1 MRPNVIILVIDT
13 LREDYSQ
20 GLELL
25 GELGFVRYENAIA
38 PAPWTLPSHVSML
51 TGLYPS
57 QHGIHE
63 SYGLYVGEKM
73 AELSIS
79 KLSEMGGGILG
90 ELKREGY
97 RTYIVSANPFI
108 TPFYGF
114 QQVDKSI
121 HLRGFVYSLTNAY
134 LNDLLRQYG
143 KSHYKLIRKLLGD
156 GRIDLVIKGAY
167 YFIRSKTDQLLARA
181 GATEKPILEK
191 GSSLIMEII
200 DDAVKGGKKTDIDL
214 RSKFF
219 LLINMM
225 EAHAPYV
232 AGDIDDT
239 LSVNAFLDA
248 VFNGEPPRE
257 AVEIWRR
264 RYPIHSGYATR
275 QAINII
281 RRLKPIMDDSLI
293 IVTSDHGELLG
304 DGGFSHG
311 YFLED
316 GVLRVPLY
324 IKWPSGIK
332 PVKQG
337 GPLISLTQL
346 PSIMRSVIQGEE
358 ARIGTRLAMAE
369 SFGSNFDYSRKRQV
383 DSDTIRRVFS
393 HRIRIYSDKGSF
405 IYNKGTEE
413 VEKTNGIDAS
423 TAKSIIQYVL

>member
-1 MRPNVIILVIDT
+1 MLNVVVLIIDT
-13 LREDYSQ
+13 LREDYGR
-20 GLELL
+20 GLEVL
-25 GELGFVRYENAIA
+25 GELGFIKYENAIA
-38 PAPWTLPSHVSML
+38 PAPWTLPSHVSL
-51 TGLYPS
+51 ITGMYPS
-57 QHGIHE
+57 QHGVHE
-63 SYGLYVGEKM
+63 SYGVYVGEKM

-79 KLSEMGGGILG
+79 RLSELSGGILG
-90 ELKREGY
+90 ELRGDGY
-97 RTYIVSANPFI
+97 RTYIISANPFI

-121 HLRGFVYSLTNAY
+121 HLRGFLYSLSDAY

-143 KSHYKLIRKLLGD
+143 KSHIKLIRNLLRE

-167 YFIRSKTDQLLARA
+167 YFIRSKADQLLARM
-181 GATEKPILEK
+181 GVTEKPILEK
-191 GSSLIMEII
+191 GSSLIMEIL
-200 DDAVKGGKKTDIDL
+200 DDAVKGGKRTGIDL
-214 RSKFF
+214 GDKFF

-232 AGDIDDT
+232 ADDIDDS

-248 VFNGEPPRE
+248 VFNGEPPKE

-264 RYPIHSGYATR
+264 RYPIHSSYATR

-281 RRLKPIMDDSLI
+281 RRLKPVMDNSLI

-324 IKWPSGIK
+324 IRWPSGIK
-332 PVKQG
+332 PARQG
-337 GPLISLTQL
+337 GSFVSLTQL
-346 PSIMRSVIQGEE
+346 PSIIRSVAQGEE
-358 ARIGTRLAMAE
+358 ARVGARLAMAE
-369 SFGSNFDYSRKRQV
+369 SFGSNFDYSRKRHI

-393 HRIRIYSDKGSF
+393 HRIRIYSEKGSF
-405 IYNKGTEE
+405 TYNRGTGE
-413 VEKTNGIDAS
+413 VEKTNGIDAT
-423 TAKSIIQYVL
+423 TAKSIIQNIL